1 MKKKGWMR
9 GAVIGLVF
17 ICLMPMTVYGEE
29 QTNEV
34 SVGIE
39 ASHGILMETTTG
51 LVLYEKDAH
60 VAVPPA
66 SVTKIMTMLLIFEA
80 LEAQKIKLEDLVVIS
95 EKAASMGGSQ
105 VFLEPNEQQTV
116 DALLKCIAIASA
128 NDAIVV
134 FAEQLGS
141 TEEGFVHMMNQRA
154 EDMGLSNTHF
164 VNATGFDEENH
175 YTSARD
181 VAKMALEL
189 QKYPEMLSYAR
200 VWMDSLRNG
209 ETMLVNTN
217 RLVRFYQGTTGL
229 KTGTTDA
236 AGQCLCATAE
246 RNELKLCA
254 VVLGCKSSDGRF
266 EAAKTLLDHG
276 FSTYCVY
283 TPEEVSL
290 EPLKV
295 IHGTAEQV
303 ELFAD
308 VPQQLVIHREDVQNL
323 VAEVPELEAREAPLK
338 AGEEVG
344 IVRLLSGEKEI
355 AVYPIK
361 TRQQIEALNFG
372 KCFSLLMRECVSMVK
387 NGKEKLF

>member
-1 MKKKGWMR
+1 MNQFFQRITAGVLSFVLLTMPIS
-9 GAVIGLVF
+9 AVEISEDEPKSQILLEMNTGSVLFEQDADERLPMASITKLMGLILIG
-17 ICLMPMTVYGEE
+17 
-29 QTNEV
+29 
-34 SVGIE
+34 
-39 ASHGILMETTTG
+39 
-51 LVLYEKDAH
+51 
-60 VAVPPA
+60 
-66 SVTKIMTMLLIFEA
+66 EA
-80 LEAQKIKLEDLVVIS
+80 LETGELTMDQMLTCSDYAK
-95 EKAASMGGSQ
+95 SMGGSEIW
-105 VFLEPNEQQTV
+105 LKSGEQMSV
-116 DALLKCIAIASA
+116 KDLLKAVLIASA

>member
-1 MKKKGWMR
+1 MNPFFQRITAGVLSFVLLTMPISAAEIAEDEPKSQILIEMNTGSVLFEQDADERLPMASITKLMGLIL
-9 GAVIGLVF
+9 IG
-17 ICLMPMTVYGEE
+17 
-29 QTNEV
+29 
-34 SVGIE
+34 
-39 ASHGILMETTTG
+39 
-51 LVLYEKDAH
+51 
-60 VAVPPA
+60 
-66 SVTKIMTMLLIFEA
+66 EA
-80 LEAQKIKLEDLVVIS
+80 LEAGELTMDQMLTCSDYAK
-95 EKAASMGGSQ
+95 SMGGSEIW
-105 VFLEPNEQQTV
+105 LKSGEQMSV
-116 DALLKCIAIASA
+116 KDLLKAVLIASA

-141 TEEGFVHMMNQRA
+141 TEEGFVHMMNQRT
-154 EDMGLSNTHF
+154 EELGLSNTHF
-164 VNATGFDEENH
+164 VNATGFDAENH

-181 VAKMALEL
+181 VAKMAQEL

-246 RNELKLCA
+246 RNELRLCA

-266 EAAKTLLDHG
+266 EAAKALLDYG

-283 TPEEVSL
+283 TPEEMSL
-290 EPLKV
+290 EPLDV

-308 VPQQLVIHREDVQNL
+308 IPQQLVIRREDVQNL
-323 VAEVPELEAREAPLK
+323 VAEVPELEAREAPLE

-355 AVYPIK
+355 AVYQIK
-361 TRQQIEALNFG
+361 TRQQIEELNFR
-372 KCFSLLMRECVSMVK
+372 KCFSLLMKECASMAK
-387 NGKEKLF
+387 NGKVEQF